1 HMTARVLVVDD
12 LPTNVKVLE
21 AKLTAEYFTVITAT
35 SGQEA
40 IEAAK
45 NDAPDI
51 ILLDVMMPE
60 MDGFETC
67 RRLKA
72 DTETAHIPVV
82 MVTAL
87 SDIADRV
94 TGLEAGAD
102 DFLTKPVND
111 VTLFARIRSLARIKR
126 AIDEWRMQEETYGQ
140 LGVTGQG
147 GGLDLSDHPT
157 GTVLVVDPDE
167 YVGERVATV
176 LEEDG
181 QTVSCVRTA
190 DAAMEALPQGYDL
203 VITSLYLE
211 DSDGLRFCSQ
221 LRAIEEYRTM
231 PVLLVIEPEEVGGLA
246 KGFELGINDYLVR
259 PVDANELKVRVRTQ
273 LRQKRYRESLQENY
287 RQSLSLALIDDLTG
301 LYNHRYLSVHMDTA
315 LRRAVANGKPL
326 SVLMLDIDFFK
337 KVNDTHGH
345 AVGDKVLKELASRMT
360 RSIREFD
367 TAARRG
373 GEEFVVVMPECGID
387 VAVNVAERLRHLV
400 ADQPFCA
407 DDGQEIPV
415 TVSIGIAA
423 RQEGGDTAED
433 LLARSDDALYEA
445 KRNGRNRVE
454 VEGGGRLE
462 PGRASAARA

>member
-1 HMTARVLVVDD
+1 MTARVLVVDD

-21 AKLTAEYFTVITAT
+21 AKLTADYFTVITAT
-35 SGQEA
+35 SGKEA
-40 IEAAK
+40 LAAAK
-45 NDAPDI
+45 ECAPDI

-87 SDIADRV
+87 SDVSDRV

-111 VTLFARIRSLARIKR
+111 VTLFARIRSLARMKR
-126 AIDEWRMQEETYGQ
+126 AIDEWRMQEETYGH
-140 LGVTGQG
+140 LGVTPDGC
-147 GGLDLSDHPT
+147 GLDLTDRPT
-157 GTVLVVDPDE
+157 GQVLVVEPDE
-167 YVGERVATV
+167 YVGERLAAV
-176 LEEDG
+176 LEEDR
-181 QTVSCVRTA
+181 QTVTCVKTA
-190 DAAMEALPQGYDL
+190 EQATQALLRGFDL

-221 LRAIEEYRTM
+221 LRALEEYRTM
-231 PVLLVIEPEEVGGLA
+231 PVLLIIEPEEVGGLA

-287 RQSLSLALIDDLTG
+287 RNSLSLALTDDLTG
-301 LYNHRYLSVHMDTA
+301 LYNHRYLTAHMDTA
-315 LRRAVANGKPL
+315 LRRAEANGKPL

-337 KVNDTHGH
+337 RVNDTYGH
-345 AVGDKVLKELASRMT
+345 AVGDQVLKELAGRMT

-373 GEEFVVVMPECGID
+373 GEEFVVVMPECDVGI
-387 VAVNVAERLRHLV
+387 ALNVAERLRQLV
-400 ADQPFCA
+400 ADRPFCA
-407 DDGQEIPV
+407 GDGRDVPV
-415 TVSIGIAA
+415 TVSIGIASCQNDA
-423 RQEGGDTAED
+423 DTAEQ
-433 LLARSDDALYEA
+433 LLARADEALYEA
-445 KRNGRNRVE
+445 KRKGRNRVE
-454 VEGGGRLE
+454 IEAGTRIE
-462 PGRASAARA
+462 RGRAVGG

>member
-1 HMTARVLVVDD
+1 MTARVLVVDD

-21 AKLTAEYFTVITAT
+21 AKLTADYFTVITAT
-35 SGQEA
+35 SGKEA
-40 IEAAK
+40 LAAAK
-45 NDAPDI
+45 ESAPDI

-67 RRLKA
+67 QRLKA

-87 SDIADRV
+87 SDVSDRV

-111 VTLFARIRSLARIKR
+111 VTLFARIRSLARMKR
-126 AIDEWRMQEETYGQ
+126 AIDEWRMQEETYGH
-140 LGVTGQG
+140 LGVTPGG
-147 GGLDLSDHPT
+147 GGLDLTDRPT
-157 GTVLVVDPDE
+157 GQVLVVEPDE
-167 YVGERVATV
+167 YVGERLAAV

-181 QTVSCVRTA
+181 QTVNCVKTA
-190 DAAMEALPQGYDL
+190 EQATQALLRGFDL

-231 PVLLVIEPEEVGGLA
+231 PVLLIIEPEEVGGLA

-287 RQSLSLALIDDLTG
+287 RNSLSLALTDDLTG
-301 LYNHRYLSVHMDTA
+301 LYNHRYLTAHMETA
-315 LRRAVANGKPL
+315 LRRAEANGKPL

-337 KVNDTHGH
+337 HVNDTYGH
-345 AVGDKVLKELASRMT
+345 AVGDLVLKELAGRMT

-373 GEEFVVVMPECGID
+373 GEEFVVVMPECD
-387 VAVNVAERLRHLV
+387 VAIALNVAERLRQLV
-400 ADQPFCA
+400 ANRPFCTGEGR
-407 DDGQEIPV
+407 DVPV
-415 TVSIGIAA
+415 TVSIGIASHQNDA
-423 RQEGGDTAED
+423 DTAGQ
-433 LLARSDDALYEA
+433 LLARADEALYEA
-445 KRNGRNRVE
+445 KRKGRNRVE
-454 VEGGGRLE
+454 VEAGTRIE
-462 PGRASAARA
+462 RGRAVGA

>member
-1 HMTARVLVVDD
+1 MTARVLVVDD

-40 IEAAK
+40 LVAAK
-45 NDAPDI
+45 EDAPDI

-87 SDIADRV
+87 SDISDRV

-140 LGVTGQG
+140 LGVTGQN
-147 GGLDLSDHPT
+147 GGLDLTDHPT
-157 GTVLVVDPDE
+157 GMVLVLEPDE
-167 YVGERVATV
+167 YVGERVASV
-176 LEEDG
+176 LEEDD
-181 QTVSCVRTA
+181 QTVTCVRTA
-190 DAAMEALPQGYDL
+190 DEAMQALAQEFDL

-211 DSDGLRFCSQ
+211 ESDGLRFCSQ
-221 LRAIEEYRTM
+221 LRALEEYRTM

-259 PVDANELKVRVRTQ
+259 PIDANELKVRVRTQ

-287 RQSLSLALIDDLTG
+287 RTSLSLALIDDLTG
-301 LYNHRYLSVHMDTA
+301 LYNHRYLTAHMDTA
-315 LRRAVANGKPL
+315 LRRAVANDKPL

-337 KVNDTHGH
+337 KVNDSYGH
-345 AVGDKVLKELASRMT
+345 AVGDLVLKELAQRMT

-373 GEEFVVVMPECGID
+373 GEEFVVVMPECGVG
-387 VAVNVAERLRHLV
+387 VAVNVAERLRRLV
-400 ADQPFCA
+400 GEHPFCVGEGP
-407 DDGQEIPV
+407 DIPV

-423 RQEGGDTAED
+423 RQDDGDTAEK
-433 LLARSDDALYEA
+433 LLARADEALYEA

-454 VEGGGRLE
+454 AEGGTNFE
-462 PGRASAARA
+462 VGRASAARA

>member
-1 HMTARVLVVDD
+1 MTARVLVVDD

-35 SGQEA
+35 SGAEA
-40 IEAAK
+40 LVAAK
-45 NDAPDI
+45 ENAPDI

-87 SDIADRV
+87 SDISDRV

-111 VTLFARIRSLARIKR
+111 ITLFARIRSLARIKR

-140 LGVTGQG
+140 LGVSGQG
-147 GGLDLSDHPT
+147 GGLDLTDHPT
-157 GTVLVVDPDE
+157 GAVLLVEPDE
-167 YVGERVATV
+167 YVAERVSAV

-190 DAAMEALPQGYDL
+190 EEALGAMPQEFEL

-221 LRAIEEYRTM
+221 LRALEQYRTI

-273 LRQKRYRESLQENY
+273 LRQKLYRENLQENY
-287 RQSLSLALIDDLTG
+287 RHSLSLALTDDLTG
-301 LYNHRYLSVHMDTA
+301 LYNHRYLTAHMDTA

-337 KVNDTHGH
+337 KVNDSHGH
-345 AVGDKVLKELASRMT
+345 AVGDQVLKEIATRMG

-373 GEEFVVVMPECGID
+373 GEEFVVVMPECAID
-387 VAVNVAERLRHLV
+387 VAANVAERLRQV
-400 ADQPFCA
+400 IADTPFCVG
-407 DDGQEIPV
+407 DGKEIPV
-415 TVSIGIAA
+415 TASIGVAS
-423 RQEGGDTAED
+423 RQGDDDGPDT
-433 LLARSDDALYEA
+433 LLARADEALYEA
-445 KRNGRNRVE
+445 KRQGRNRVE
-454 VEGGGRLE
+454 LE
-462 PGRASAARA
+462 PGANAQSGRVANG